1 MTDDAAPKIKILV
14 PCGSLGAGVREDEV
28 EYGLFQGAQAI
39 ASDAGS
45 TDSGAAY
52 LATGKS
58 KNSRGG

>member
-1 MTDDAAPKIKILV
+1 MSDDPGSTVKVLV

-28 EYGLFQGAQAI
+28 EYGLSQGAQAI

-52 LATGKS
+52 LATGK
-58 KNSRGG
+58 